1 MSAVSRTDI
10 CLTSAAGQAAGQTSA
25 SSVMLRVHCLTGFD
39 MGIRGC
45 QGQQL
50 QIDAGSSL
58 NRKEQKRENY
68 TFWRQSIE
76 KPSNVPGCPD
86 GSSICLV
93 KGSGHK
99 GSACK
104 TTHEMHKRSLVGL
117 LLAGLLERN
126 CARMYQ
132 RAKCSHAVGRVA
144 LQLCPCC
151 LEDQCLMGLPQNLYR
166 KAQKNSMQCTVHQS
180 TVPGHLVVAGDWTW

>member
-1 MSAVSRTDI
+1 MSAVSHTDI

-76 KPSNVPGCPD
+76 KSSNVPGCPD
-86 GSSICLV
+86 GSSISLV

-99 GSACK
+99 GSAKQLMRC
-104 TTHEMHKRSLVGL
+104 TSAHWSACFWQGSWRGTAPGCTRGQSVPML
-117 LLAGLLERN
+117 LG
-126 CARMYQ
+126 
-132 RAKCSHAVGRVA
+132 
-144 LQLCPCC
+144 
-151 LEDQCLMGLPQNLYR
+151 GLPFSCAHAAL
-166 KAQKNSMQCTVHQS
+166 KTSA
-180 TVPGHLVVAGDWTW
+180 